1 MLKRHTLVHPL
12 TGLGGDPIQHEQAW
26 NHVGE
31 NAIQGI
37 TDRVR
42 VTIDREKHLDTK
54 DNNKHHQYDA
64 LPGNGIIQPA
74 PLAKPGFF
82 HDSASSFL
90 RSKLLS
96 FHYHM
101 PIDESGQALKCRV
114 QEEQVLLSVQ
124 PF

>member
-1 MLKRHTLVHPL
+1 MLKRYALVRPL

-42 VTIDREKHLDTK
+42 VTIDGEKDLDAK
-54 DNNKHHQYDA
+54 GCNKHNQHDA
-64 LPGNGIIQPA
+64 LPGNGIIHPP

-82 HDSASSFL
+82 HDSPLFSL
-90 RSKLLS
+90 KQILS

-101 PIDESGQALKCRV
+101 PVDEPGQALKCFLACSRYN
-114 QEEQVLLSVQ
+114 L
-124 PF
+124 FWC

>member
-31 NAIQGI
+31 DAIQGI

-54 DNNKHHQYDA
+54 GNNKHNQHNA
-64 LPGNGIIQPA
+64 LPRYLIIPPT
-74 PLAKPGFF
+74 PLAKPKFF
-82 HDSASSFL
+82 HDSSS
-90 RSKLLS
+90 LLS
-96 FHYHM
+96 EAKYF
-101 PIDESGQALKCRV
+101 PSTSIG
-114 QEEQVLLSVQ
+114 LLMSLVKHSSAS
-124 PF
+124 